1 MHRPPPIPR
10 VSPRWVFA
18 ATCCLLAGLVRIA
31 AADDTTA
38 VVTIVD
44 DMPAAGRLAAP
55 ATGQTLYI
63 IDEARRAVAAVDP
76 FDPTKRWIA
85 IGSDVLD
92 GAGLEEPTRP
102 VAIGCIDSN
111 TLALVCRM
119 GAAWSVRIYNRLAAP
134 GSTTPSA
141 ALLQTLPLGASTQDA
156 PAVDLVVSPSRD
168 WLTIIGLPPPLPPI
182 VRAPIAGARS
192 EPVSER
198 RCPRLPAGRRPLA
211 ATISL
216 GEEWV
221 LFTPEPAAAATR
233 VFLSFF
239 SNFGTQ
245 RLLHLDT
252 GLAGVRDAAC
262 CRGSGTLWV
271 VASDAD
277 ATPRSS
283 GLWRIDAVLEKGRQ
297 AARPV
302 CVAKLENPLSLVC
315 LSDRAIAVTVGQNG
329 RQVVRVNPLA
339 ASGDDGLAAP

>member
-92 GAGLEEPTRP
+92 SAGLEEPTRP

-119 GAAWSVRIYNRLAAP
+119 GAVWSVRIYNRLAAP

-141 ALLQTLPLGASTQDA
+141 ALLQTLSNSWGLSSQRQWGGGAVGPSQQGRS
-156 PAVDLVVSPSRD
+156 SPD
-168 WLTIIGLPPPLPPI
+168 
-182 VRAPIAGARS
+182 ARS
-192 EPVSER
+192 RGHSTCNKRRRRSSLTTRARGDSLRAKGTSRLIHQLGSVPGER
-198 RCPRLPAGRRPLA
+198 R
-211 ATISL
+211 S
-216 GEEWV
+216 
-221 LFTPEPAAAATR
+221 R
-233 VFLSFF
+233 V
-239 SNFGTQ
+239 
-245 RLLHLDT
+245 
-252 GLAGVRDAAC
+252 
-262 CRGSGTLWV
+262 
-271 VASDAD
+271 
-277 ATPRSS
+277 
-283 GLWRIDAVLEKGRQ
+283 
-297 AARPV
+297 
-302 CVAKLENPLSLVC
+302 
-315 LSDRAIAVTVGQNG
+315 
-329 RQVVRVNPLA
+329 
-339 ASGDDGLAAP
+339 

>member
-10 VSPRWVFA
+10 VSPRWVFT
-18 ATCCLLAGLVRIA
+18 ATCCLLAGIVRIA

-141 ALLQTLPLGASTQDA
+141 TLLQTLPLGASTQDA

-168 WLTIIGLPPPLPPI
+168 WLTIIGLPPPLPQQRPLLQ
-182 VRAPIAGARS
+182 VADRLRCDSGASGRRLRVVCAGAFCLR
-192 EPVSER
+192 V
-198 RCPRLPAGRRPLA
+198 GRFR
-211 ATISL
+211 
-216 GEEWV
+216 
-221 LFTPEPAAAATR
+221 
-233 VFLSFF
+233 
-239 SNFGTQ
+239 
-245 RLLHLDT
+245 
-252 GLAGVRDAAC
+252 GLA
-262 CRGSGTLWV
+262 TL
-271 VASDAD
+271 
-277 ATPRSS
+277 
-283 GLWRIDAVLEKGRQ
+283 
-297 AARPV
+297 ARRW
-302 CVAKLENPLSLVC
+302 SLPQSV
-315 LSDRAIAVTVGQNG
+315 
-329 RQVVRVNPLA
+329 P
-339 ASGDDGLAAP
+339 